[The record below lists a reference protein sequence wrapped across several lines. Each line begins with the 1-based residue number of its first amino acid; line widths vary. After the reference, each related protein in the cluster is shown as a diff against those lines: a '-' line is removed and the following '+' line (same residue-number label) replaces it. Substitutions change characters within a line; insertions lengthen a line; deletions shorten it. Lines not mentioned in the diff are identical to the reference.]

1 MALAS
6 NKLPGITVDLD
17 AVVPAS
23 DDIDALIDAVDDR
36 ILAGQMT
43 QRTREVIRR
52 ELEDVAD
59 PADRRMLAVGLAIG
73 GPEFQRQ

>member
-1 MALAS
+1 
-6 NKLPGITVDLD
+6 VDRR
-17 AVVPAS
+17 V
-23 DDIDALIDAVDDR
+23 
-36 ILAGQMT
+36 LAGQMT

-59 PADRRMLAVGLAIG
+59 PAARRMLAVGFAIG